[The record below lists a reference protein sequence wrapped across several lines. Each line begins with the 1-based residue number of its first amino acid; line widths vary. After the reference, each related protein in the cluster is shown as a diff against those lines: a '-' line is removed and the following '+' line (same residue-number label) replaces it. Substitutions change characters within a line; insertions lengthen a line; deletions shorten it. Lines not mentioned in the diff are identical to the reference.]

1 MPDKFKLG
9 RLLWESCDKIRAD
22 ASIKIAEAQPYLI
35 GFIFFKFLSN
45 KIEQL
50 VNEAIAKSSISKEN
64 VTFSNLDQS
73 PHYETVREYVI
84 ETLGYFIEY
93 KDTFQA
99 IVNDCNKGAAEQV
112 ISRLSQAL
120 KNIEDSTIGQ
130 ESNNEFSGLF
140 SNIQINS
147 TMLGASTTEQAKNLL
162 LLLKCVDIEE
172 MNVALTEK
180 NDVLG
185 DTYEFLISKFASE
198 SGEKAGEFYTP
209 SFVSDMLA
217 QIVTANTSQAQ
228 NVYDPT
234 CGSGSLLIK
243 VKNNLQDFG
252 KLLGQEKNRST
263 YNMAR
268 MNLFLHGIRY
278 RDFSIQC
285 GDTLTNNLF
294 KDKTNQ
300 IDLIVAN
307 PPFSLNW
314 KPDEVKSDPRFSEY
328 PKMAPKSTADFAFI
342 QHMIH
347 MLKPGGRCG
356 VIVPHGVLFRSNAEY
371 EIRKYLVGYKK
382 YLRAVIG
389 LPANM
394 FFNASIPTCILVF
407 EKTSSSADILFIDAS
422 REFFKNKKKNIM
434 LDKHINKVVNTF
446 RTKSVIEKF
455 SRLVSLDEIIENDFN
470 LNITRY
476 IDTFE
481 DEEEID
487 INEVNQKISEID
499 QELLKVEKEIQAMI
513 AELVETSKE

>member
-1 MPDKFKLG
+1 
-9 RLLWESCDKIRAD
+9 
-22 ASIKIAEAQPYLI
+22 
-35 GFIFFKFLSN
+35 
-45 KIEQL
+45 
-50 VNEAIAKSSISKEN
+50 
-64 VTFSNLDQS
+64 
-73 PHYETVREYVI
+73 
-84 ETLGYFIEY
+84 
-93 KDTFQA
+93 
-99 IVNDCNKGAAEQV
+99 
-112 ISRLSQAL
+112 
-120 KNIEDSTIGQ
+120 
-130 ESNNEFSGLF
+130 
-140 SNIQINS
+140 
-147 TMLGASTTEQAKNLL
+147 MLGSSTTEQAKNLL

-307 PPFSLNW
+307 PPFSLN
-314 KPDEVKSDPRFSEY
+314 
-328 PKMAPKSTADFAFI
+328 
-342 QHMIH
+342 
-347 MLKPGGRCG
+347 
-356 VIVPHGVLFRSNAEY
+356 
-371 EIRKYLVGYKK
+371 
-382 YLRAVIG
+382 
-389 LPANM
+389 
-394 FFNASIPTCILVF
+394 
-407 EKTSSSADILFIDAS
+407 
-422 REFFKNKKKNIM
+422 
-434 LDKHINKVVNTF
+434 
-446 RTKSVIEKF
+446 
-455 SRLVSLDEIIENDFN
+455 
-470 LNITRY
+470 
-476 IDTFE
+476 
-481 DEEEID
+481 
-487 INEVNQKISEID
+487 
-499 QELLKVEKEIQAMI
+499 
-513 AELVETSKE
+513 